1 MENFYPFLLFLII
14 YPQINQ
20 VGVVENTKYK
30 WAIEP
35 KRLRGIK
42 RNGMKSIEKQNK
54 ISPSLTTR
62 T

>member
-30 WAIEP
+30 LAIKP

-42 RNGMKSIEKQNK
+42 RNGMKSIKNK
-54 ISPSLTTR
+54 IKLVLR
-62 T
+62 